1 MTAITQALSAALLHF
16 VWQGL
21 FVGLLLW
28 MALFLM
34 RGGSA
39 SARYAASCAG
49 LVILVLLPV
58 VTACSLYQPRTA
70 PAAANS
76 GPASSLAVRVEPAGS
91 EPSSA
96 MWLAAIQSWALPLWS
111 LGVLAFSLRLVLGS
125 KQVATLRQRGVQ
137 ADTSVVEMVACL
149 AKRMGLTRPVRVLI
163 SALADG
169 PSVVGWIRP
178 VILLPSATILG
189 LTPQQLE
196 AVLAHEIAHI
206 LRYDYLVNILQ
217 IVAETL
223 LFYHPAVWW
232 ASGRIRHERE
242 LCCDDLAVRSCGDAL
257 CYARALTT
265 LEKLRALAPN
275 MAMGSTGGS
284 LIYRIQR
291 LMGETTRECGPS
303 KWSGALTLF
312 LGLTCF
318 LLNVHWAR
326 GQANAEQTSER
337 TFAVS
342 GPKVSDASGVGVE
355 LGGAVVLHRAP
366 VVYPKTAM
374 ERRIE
379 GTVAVEVTLDARGEA
394 TDARVLSGPAELRKP
409 VLESVL
415 NWHFMPGGASTRQ
428 VSIVF
433 HVPSEAER
441 SSAAES
447 AEAEQKVSGNQIFFY
462 SRREAGSGPK
472 EVAEREA
479 QFNELRAKIQDLQQ
493 RQADGKLLE
502 EYQRNLADA
511 EKGLENA
518 RKLSESPSGRVVG
531 SIHVLGLPSEAM
543 KELQS
548 RLPVHIGDVLTHE
561 SIEKIG
567 QAVNAF
573 DEHLEYT
580 LTPLEDGRSV
590 ELLITTPGEGEWR
603 VRRE

>member
-1 MTAITQALSAALLHF
+1 MRLAAL
-16 VWQGL
+16 
-21 FVGLLLW
+21 
-28 MALFLM
+28 
-34 RGGSA
+34 
-39 SARYAASCAG
+39 
-49 LVILVLLPV
+49 
-58 VTACSLYQPRTA
+58 
-70 PAAANS
+70 
-76 GPASSLAVRVEPAGS
+76 
-91 EPSSA
+91 
-96 MWLAAIQSWALPLWS
+96 QSWALPLWS

-125 KQVATLRQRGVQ
+125 KQVATLRRRGVP
-137 ADTSVVEMVACL
+137 ADASVVEMVACL

-196 AVLAHEIAHI
+196 SVLAHEIAHI
-206 LRYDYLVNILQ
+206 LRYDYMVNILQ

-265 LEKLRALAPN
+265 LERLRGLAPN

-291 LMGETTRECGPS
+291 LMGQTTRECGPS
-303 KWSGALTLF
+303 RWSGALTLF

-326 GQANAEQTSER
+326 GQADAEQTSER
-337 TFAVS
+337 TLAVS
-342 GPKVSDASGVGVE
+342 GPKVSDASGVEVE

-366 VVYPKTAM
+366 VVYPKTAV

-379 GTVAVEVTLDARGEA
+379 GTVVVEVTLDARGEA

-409 VLESVL
+409 ALESVL
-415 NWHFMPGGASTRQ
+415 NWHFMPVGASTRQ

-433 HVPSEAER
+433 HVPSEAGR
-441 SSAAES
+441 SSATES
-447 AEAEQKVSGNQIFFY
+447 ADPEQKVVFGNQIFSY
-462 SRREAGSGPK
+462 SRQQTGSGLEDVVKREA
-472 EVAEREA
+472 
-479 QFNELRAKIQDLQQ
+479 ELRELQAQIQSLQQ
-493 RQADGKLLE
+493 RQGDGKLLE

-518 RKLSESPSGRVVG
+518 QKLSESPAGRTVA
-531 SIHVLGLPSEAM
+531 SIRVLGLPSEAM

-567 QAVNAF
+567 RAVNAF

-580 LTPLEDGRSV
+580 LMPLEDGRSV